1 MKIVLTLLVSFFLTN
16 VLYAAV
22 TSENNERLKNALNR
36 YPEADT
42 DKDGI
47 LTMSEAKAFKAKK
60 GKGKKGDKQTG
71 RGGRATGPT
80 TVSGDDVPK
89 GKEIKGCYG
98 LYMGHS
104 FFKPAAFGLLEV
116 IPDTR
121 VVNHTGCTVMSGGE
135 NGSPKLL
142 WENSRAKTAAQKF
155 LDSGKVELLVM
166 TCFSPEDSSVEHY
179 SQWFDCALL
188 KNSKTNLM
196 IAMPWEKHLYRAD
209 EKQLKKNEENATVF
223 YERVIQ
229 PLRKKYPNNK
239 IIFCPYGLGV
249 YELVSRFKKGELP
262 GVKHLLNPD
271 KKARKKSKQTNDQL
285 LNDEL
290 GHGGDLISHLN
301 TLVWLQTIYNYDISD
316 LKKQRVAGLP
326 NVDLNEIAITVYKK
340 VIPFN
345 AVYKNE

>member
-1 MKIVLTLLVSFFLTN
+1 MRIVLTLFVSFCLTTA
-16 VLYAAV
+16 LLGAP
-22 TSENNERLKNALNR
+22 TSENNARLKKAFEH

-42 DKDGI
+42 NKDGI
-47 LTMSEAKAFKAKK
+47 LTMAEAKAYMAKN
-60 GKGKKGDKQTG
+60 GKGKEGGKQKG

-116 IPDTR
+116 VPDTR
-121 VVNHTGCTVMSGGE
+121 VVDHTGCTVMSGGE

-142 WENSRAKTAAQKF
+142 WENPRAKTGAQKF

-166 TCFSPEDSSVEHY
+166 TCFSAEDSRIEDY
-179 SQWFDCALL
+179 SKWFDYALS

-196 IAMPWEKHLYRAD
+196 IAMPWGKHMYRASV
-209 EKQLKKNEENATVF
+209 EELEKNEKNGTLF
-223 YERVIQ
+223 YEGVIQ

-239 IIFCPYGLGV
+239 IIFCPYSFGV
-249 YELVSRFKKGELP
+249 YELIRRFKKGKLP

-271 KKARKKSKQTNDQL
+271 KRARKKSDQANDQL
-285 LNDEL
+285 FKDEL

-301 TLVWLQTIYNYDISD
+301 TLVWLQTIYDYDISD
-316 LKKQRVAGLP
+316 LKKQRVEGLA
-326 NVDLNEIAITVYKK
+326 NVDLNEIATTVYKK
-340 VIPFN
+340 VAPFN
-345 AVYKNE
+345 AVYKGK